1 MNPGLD
7 THRNTHGP
15 METRDLRDHG
25 FTSRLD
31 LHLPHYRVV
40 ARSSWGKKSLYYYD
54 KMHKGPLRAETL
66 LTSPGFGH
74 RICILCTFLF
84 SHQTKT
90 ITRGC
95 EKTFGVNCIL
105 FRQLAVNVRRMFKVR
120 GHKYKCRGNNSQ
132 NCRFDGSVKHSG
144 RPESCS
150 FLGRR
155 LCLSRFDI
163 FNDRYGEQGNGVLV
177 AL

>member
-1 MNPGLD
+1 MDQWRPGTCVTTVSPPGWIYTSLIIESWLV
-7 THRNTHGP
+7 HHG
-15 METRDLRDHG
+15 
-25 FTSRLD
+25 
-31 LHLPHYRVV
+31 
-40 ARSSWGKKSLYYYD
+40 GKKSLYYYD

-74 RICILCTFLF
+74 RICILCTFLS